1 MVKGMLSE
9 EMEVKAAASEVMG
22 HQGLQNYTEKY
33 TKVDDEKRV
42 KGEAANAAPSIVTI
56 QPLVAIMKGVAE
68 NVTTE
73 S

>member
-9 EMEVKAAASEVMG
+9 EMEVKAAASEVMRNNCTVSSRRLMSLKATEALG

-42 KGEAANAAPSIVTI
+42 
-56 QPLVAIMKGVAE
+56 
-68 NVTTE
+68 
-73 S
+73 